1 VGAVSR
7 GTVAAGH
14 PATAEAGA
22 WALREGGNAVDAAIA
37 AVLASVSAESPLTGL
52 GAGGHLLVHGPG
64 TEPTLLD
71 FFVAAPGLGG
81 EVRGSDLVPVEIKF
95 GDVGQVFN
103 VGAASCGVPGVP
115 SGLAAAAERFG
126 SMPLAELV
134 KPGVSLAR
142 DGLAVSRQQA
152 YLIEILAPILTREP
166 AGAAIYAPRGT
177 PLREGERI
185 AFAALA
191 ETLERFG
198 EEGPEP
204 FYRGD
209 VARAISESV
218 QEGGGYVGAQD
229 LASYETV
236 TREPARAR
244 YRGREILTNP
254 PPSSG
259 GILVA
264 LALELLD
271 RLGASDPETLV
282 AVMEQAQG
290 ARTREFLAGLYED
303 GFLGDFLTAEAID
316 AAADRC
322 RAGGAGEESDP
333 GDRLGSTTHITA
345 IDAEGGCAAVTCSNG
360 SGSGVFAGDTGI
372 QLNNML
378 GEADLNPFG
387 FHATPSGR
395 RMPSMM
401 SPTVVL
407 RDGELEL
414 GLGSGGSNRIRSA
427 ITQTIVRCLADG
439 LDVGAAVAAPRL
451 HFEAGEV
458 HAEPGVP
465 EDALRRLEARG
476 HRVVRWP
483 GPNLFFGGVHAV
495 GRHDGVLSGGG
506 DPRRGGAVAVA

>member
-1 VGAVSR
+1 MSR

-81 EVRGSDLVPVEIKF
+81 ETRSAELVPVEIHF

-134 KPGVSLAR
+134 KPGVKLAR
-142 DGLAVSRQQA
+142 DGLAVTRQQA

-166 AGAAIYAPRGT
+166 AGAAIYAPAGR

-185 AFAALA
+185 SFGPLA

-198 EEGPEP
+198 AEGPEP

-209 VARAISESV
+209 LAAAICASV
-218 QEGGGYVGAQD
+218 QDGGGYLGAAD
-229 LASYETV
+229 LANYETIARV
-236 TREPARAR
+236 PARAE

-259 GILVA
+259 GILIA
-264 LALELLD
+264 FALELLD
-271 RLGASDPETLV
+271 RLGGNDPESLV

-290 ARTREFLAGLYED
+290 ARTREFLAGLYAE
-303 GFLGDFLTAEAID
+303 GFLGEFLTADAID
-316 AAADRC
+316 TAAERC
-322 RAGGAGEESDP
+322 LAGRAGEGPDP

-345 IDAEGGCAAVTCSNG
+345 IDAEGGCATVTCSNG

-372 QLNNML
+372 QVNNML

-387 FHATPSGR
+387 FHATPAGE

-427 ITQTIVRCLADG
+427 ITQTIVRCLVDG
-439 LDVGAAVAAPRL
+439 LGVQEAVAAPRL

-458 HAEPGVP
+458 HAEPGID
-465 EDALRRLEARG
+465 EAGLKRLEERG
-476 HRVVRWP
+476 YRVIRWP
-483 GPNLFFGGVHAV
+483 RSNLFFGGVHAV
-495 GRHDGVLSGGG
+495 GRRDGVLSGGG

>member
-1 VGAVSR
+1 MSR

-52 GAGGHLLVHGPG
+52 GAGGHLLAHGPG
-64 TEPTLLD
+64 REPVLLD

-81 EVRGSDLVPVEIKF
+81 DERRAEIVPVEIDF
-95 GDVGQVFN
+95 GNVKQVFN

-126 SMPLAELV
+126 SMPLADLV
-134 KPGVSLAR
+134 TPGVDLAR
-142 DGLAVSRQQA
+142 GGVAVNRQQA
-152 YLIEILAPILTREP
+152 YLFEILAPILAREP
-166 AGAAIYAPRGT
+166 QGAAIYAPEGR
-177 PLREGERI
+177 PLREGERV
-185 AFAALA
+185 AFPALA

-198 EEGPEP
+198 AEGPEP

-209 VARAISESV
+209 LAAAISESV
-218 QEGGGYVGAQD
+218 QAGGGYIGSAD
-229 LASYETV
+229 LAGYETIA
-236 TREPARAR
+236 RIPARAA
-244 YRGREILTNP
+244 YQGREILTNP

-259 GILVA
+259 GILIA
-264 LALELLD
+264 FALELLD
-271 RLGASDPETLV
+271 RLGSSGPEAVVV
-282 AVMEQAQG
+282 AMEQAQE
-290 ARTREFLAGLYED
+290 ARTRDFLAGLYAE
-303 GFLGDFLTAEAID
+303 GFLGDFLNPAAID
-316 AAADRC
+316 AAAQRC
-322 RAGGAGEESDP
+322 LSGEHGGRGSEP

-345 IDAEGGCAAVTCSNG
+345 IDAEGGCATVTCSNG
-360 SGSGVFAGDTGI
+360 SGSGVFAGETGI
-372 QLNNML
+372 QINNML

-387 FHATPSGR
+387 FHATPAGR

-427 ITQTIVRCLADG
+427 ITQTIVRFLADG
-439 LDVGAAVAAPRL
+439 LEVAEAVAAPRL

-465 EDALRRLEARG
+465 EAGLARLEERG
-476 HRVVRWP
+476 YRVIRWP
-483 GPNLFFGGVHAV
+483 QPNLYFGGVHAV
-495 GRHDGVLSGGG
+495 SRRDGVLSGGG